1 MVDVG
6 GIEQNILQSITR
18 AINSKILK
26 YLPQM
31 KQENSMPTG
40 QDKVGGVKS
49 STVKNCYTKTIVEYH
64 GLIRTIDPKGGL
76 VQILDQNFLN

>member
-1 MVDVG
+1 
-6 GIEQNILQSITR
+6 
-18 AINSKILK
+18 
-26 YLPQM
+26 M

-40 QDKVGGVKS
+40 QDKVGCVKS